1 MLRSFVLAL
10 ILANGLYLAWSQ
22 GWLRSMDFAPAAQ
35 TEPQRMAQQIRPEAV
50 QLLTPA
56 ENKKV
61 LAQVQADLE
70 PKQCLTAGP
79 FDSAQVSALD
89 QALSAALPTGGWQFE
104 SVAVPEHWIIYMGK
118 FANAEARDKKHGELA
133 VLKLVPVPLRNP
145 ALEIG
150 LSLGDYSTQA
160 AATADLAKLTQR
172 GIRTARVVQ
181 ERAAGNATYLKLP
194 ALTDAMKLRLNDV
207 KPALAGQ
214 ALKPC
219 TP

>member
-22 GWLRSMDFAPAAQ
+22 GWLRAQGFAPTQ
-35 TEPQRMAQQIRPEAV
+35 QSEPQRMTQQIRPEAV
-50 QLLTPA
+50 RILTPA
-56 ENKKV
+56 ENKRV

-79 FDSAQVSALD
+79 FDTAQVNALD
-89 QALSAALPTGGWQFE
+89 QALAAALPPGGWQFE
-104 SVAVPEHWIIYMGK
+104 SVTVLEHWIIYMGK
-118 FANAEARDKKHGELA
+118 FANAEALEKKRGELA
-133 VLKLVPVPLRNP
+133 VLKLVPQPLQNP
-145 ALEIG
+145 SLEIG
-150 LSLGDYSTQA
+150 ISLGGYDTQA
-160 AATADLAKLTQR
+160 AATAELTKLTQR

-194 ALTDAMKLRLNDV
+194 AVTDAMKQRLNDV

-214 ALKPC
+214 SLKAC
-219 TP
+219 T

>member
-1 MLRSFVLAL
+1 MLRSFVLVL

-22 GWLRSMDFAPAAQ
+22 GWLRAQGFAPAQ
-35 TEPQRMAQQIRPEAV
+35 QSEPQRIAQQIRPEAV
-50 QLLTPA
+50 RILTPA

-79 FDSAQVSALD
+79 FDTAQVNALD
-89 QALSAALPTGGWQFE
+89 QALAAALPPGGWQFE
-104 SVAVPEHWIIYMGK
+104 SVTVPEHWIIYMGK
-118 FANAEARDKKHGELA
+118 FANAEALEKKRGELA
-133 VLKLVPVPLRNP
+133 VLKLVPQPLQNP
-145 ALEIG
+145 SLEIG
-150 LSLGDYSTQA
+150 ISLGGYDTQA
-160 AATADLAKLTQR
+160 AATAELIKLTQR

-194 ALTDAMKLRLNDV
+194 AVTDAMKQRLNDV

-214 ALKPC
+214 SLKAC
-219 TP
+219 T